1 MTLNQSHYGTMKNL
15 DALPWED
22 ALKWKESIGKV
33 ASKYSSW
40 TLTLCSSYA
49 GKNLKRPLI
58 KRQRM
63 PAKRFSRFSF
73 LLVCGVKDNK
83 KTRSHQRGCIVN
95 CFIFPKEEMLQ
106 MVATFVWIM
115 ISHFRQFFYRMFDQ
129 IILIK
134 SYWWVLRHSTIIGYF
149 SELNNFYG

>member
-1 MTLNQSHYGTMKNL
+1 MKREYWKSSIKIFLLNSYLMFL
-15 DALPWED
+15 
-22 ALKWKESIGKV
+22 
-33 ASKYSSW
+33 
-40 TLTLCSSYA
+40 LCRK
-49 GKNLKRPLI
+49 KNLKRPLI

-115 ISHFRQFFYRMFDQ
+115 ISHFRQFFYRMFDE

-134 SYWWVLRHSTIIGYF
+134 SYWWVTCRVIRHYTIIGYF
-149 SELNNFYG
+149 YELNNFYG

>member
-1 MTLNQSHYGTMKNL
+1 MQVCYVITLNIFRYLMTLSQSHYGTMKNL

-106 MVATFVWIM
+106 MVATFVWIT
-115 ISHFRQFFYRMFDQ
+115 YY
-129 IILIK
+129 L
-134 SYWWVLRHSTIIGYF
+134 W
-149 SELNNFYG
+149 

>member
-1 MTLNQSHYGTMKNL
+1 MLCNNFEYFQAFDDPEPVTLWHNEEFRRFTLGRRIKMKR
-15 DALPWED
+15 EY
-22 ALKWKESIGKV
+22 WKSSIKIFLLN
-33 ASKYSSW
+33 SY
-40 TLTLCSSYA
+40 LMFLLCRK
-49 GKNLKRPLI
+49 KNLKRPLI

-106 MVATFVWIM
+106 MVATFV
-115 ISHFRQFFYRMFDQ
+115 
-129 IILIK
+129 
-134 SYWWVLRHSTIIGYF
+134 
-149 SELNNFYG
+149 